1 MINILRKSLCT
12 LLLGAGFYS
21 GSYAQSDNSTN
32 TIAKENISCFYMID
46 RVYTDIRNPDKRT
59 VVGGTNFFQVE
70 NGMISVNAMTPKK
83 AFNFIGSIDSVE
95 TAIVD
100 NLPTLRIHATNNFDN
115 ITIYPYIFEIYQNP
129 DQSVTIYAHRQRS
142 VAYQYYFDVHK
153 ASAQE
158 IADTRAN
165 ASK

>member
-1 MINILRKSLCT
+1 MIKVLRKWFCT
-12 LLLGAGFYS
+12 LLFGVGFYS
-21 GSYAQSDNSTN
+21 GIYAQSDNST
-32 TIAKENISCFYMID
+32 TVIAKKEITCFYMID
-46 RVYTDIRNPDKRT
+46 RVYIDPRNPDKRT

-83 AFNFIGSIDSVE
+83 SFNFIGSIDSVE
-95 TAIVD
+95 TAVVD
-100 NLPTLRIHATNNFDN
+100 NLPTLRIFATNNFDN
-115 ITIYPYIFEIYQNP
+115 ITIYPYIFEIFQNP

-158 IADTRAN
+158 IAQTRAN